1 MEKGEIEMKTLIVN
15 TAYGYQELRQ
25 VYQRYMAYSLSL
37 AASLMVTCIIVYQI
51 QQSPP
56 PVVSDKGKDT
66 TYIIDLGNWQPPL
79 DPTPRGGLASIV
91 PTNLGKGIPV
101 PMPDF
106 MIDPTKEYAS
116 QKQLADDANRQ
127 FFDGEKG
134 LEGGGSLNPPEPFYP
149 SPDTFIAFQYEPM
162 VVLNPKPEYPELL
175 ARTGIEGDV
184 FLKVLIST
192 DGKVIKSIVLKSNND
207 LFIQP
212 AVDAVKKWAFTPALM
227 NNRPVAVW
235 VSIPFRFRLAK
246 M

>member
-1 MEKGEIEMKTLIVN
+1 MKTLIKN

-37 AASLMVTCIIVYQI
+37 AATFMITCIICYQI

-56 PVVSDKGKDT
+56 PVVPDGKKDST
-66 TYIIDLGNWQPPL
+66 IILDWKNWQPPL
-79 DPTPRGGLASIV
+79 DPVQRGGQAAIV
-91 PTNLGKGIPV
+91 LPSLGKGIPV
-101 PMPDF
+101 PMPEF
-106 MIDPTKEYAS
+106 MIDPTIEFPT

-127 FFDGEKG
+127 FIDGGKG
-134 LEGGGSLNPPEPFYP
+134 EGGSGLLNPPDPYYP

-162 VVLNPKPEYPELL
+162 VVMNPKPEYPELL
-175 ARTGIEGDV
+175 VKTGIEGDV

-207 LFIQP
+207 LFVQP
-212 AVDAVKKWAFTPALM
+212 ALDAVKKWAFTPALM

-235 VSIPFRFRLAK
+235 VSIPFRFRLTK